1 MEFFDNQTNIVRDD
15 LKKRIRK
22 GSKVSIAAACFSI
35 YAYKELREELEKVD
49 EVRFIFTSPTF
60 STDETLKTK
69 KDRKQ
74 FYIPKVDRERSLY
87 GTEFE
92 IKLRNEMTLKA
103 ISREC
108 ADWVKRKAKFKT
120 NTTNSVMQGM
130 MNIETGKDR
139 CSYNIN
145 DFSTSGIGCDK
156 GNMIY
161 NNTLRLDAEE
171 SLGFFKTFESIWND
185 AERLED
191 VTKNIA
197 DSFSQIYNENPPE
210 FIYFMTLYNIFNEFL
225 DDINEDVLPDDNVGF
240 KNTVIWN
247 KLYDFQ
253 KDAALAIINKLEK
266 YNGCILADSVGLGK
280 TFTALAVIK
289 YYEMRNKSVL
299 VLCPK
304 KLSENWNTYRNQ
316 YKTNP
321 LIDDRLNYTVLYHTD
336 LSRKHGKS
344 NGQDLSQV
352 YWENFNLVVID
363 ESHNFKNGSEYV
375 RENRRNRYQV
385 LLEDVVKKG
394 VKTKVLMLSAT
405 PVNNRF
411 MDLKNQLAL
420 AYEGDSRLLDEKL
433 NTTTSLEKIFK
444 DAQAA
449 YNKWSKL
456 PPEER
461 KTEVLL
467 DSLSFDFFEVLDSV
481 TIARS
486 RKHIERYYKNS
497 NVGKFPDRRP
507 PVSIRPKLTD
517 SNVSYNEIYT
527 SLLRLNLD
535 IYTPSKFIHESKRDI
550 YDDSAGN
557 NRNVNSSGR
566 EEGIRTLMR
575 ISLLKRLESSVN
587 SFSLT
592 LQRVLTRIDYTLE
605 MIDRFKNRDAY
616 EGKAFTIDANELDYN
631 DLDLDEQNADF
642 TVGKKLKINLADM
655 DWLTWGNNIA
665 SDKAVLEDLKSKI
678 STIGPEN
685 DTKLKELFAQI
696 DNKIIHPFNDGNK
709 KLLIFTAFSDT
720 AQYLF
725 DNVSKYI
732 SSKYH
737 LNTGMITG
745 SVDGKTTI
753 PGIGSDMNLVLS
765 CFSPISKERGKIY
778 DTDETIDILIATDCI
793 SEGQNLQDCDCVI
806 NYDIHWNPV
815 RIIQRFGRV
824 DRIGSLNKEIQLIN
838 FWPDI
843 DLDEYINLKARV
855 ESRMKISIA
864 TSTGDDDPINIEE
877 KGDLEYRKKQL
888 EQLQKD
894 NADIEDV
901 SGGISIM
908 DLGLSEFRTDLLDYI
923 KKNPG
928 IERQP
933 HGMNAVISGDESHPK
948 GVFFVLR
955 NVNDGVNIDSRNRLH
970 PYYMVYVNND
980 GETIINHLNPKK
992 LLDSMRFLC
1001 RDKSEVDELACKEF
1015 NMETDDGRDMTA
1027 YSELLRTAVSSIIDV
1042 NADSDIDSL
1051 FSGGETTALIND
1063 VSGLEDFELICFL
1076 VVR

>member
-864 TSTGDDDPINIEE
+864 TSTGDDDPINLEE

-1001 RDKSEVDELACKEF
+1001 RDKSKVDELACKEF